1 MKIITLP
8 TGGSREQITVRNKV
22 SNYLFYQ
29 PRRADFYDIIMKMN
43 SCKYTYL
50 GGGGGLQV
58 SICITALFNASI
70 IVIPTVH
77 YHNCI

>member
-43 SCKYTYL
+43 SCKYTY
-50 GGGGGLQV
+50 
-58 SICITALFNASI
+58 
-70 IVIPTVH
+70 
-77 YHNCI
+77 